1 MGKAGGF
8 SKDLG
13 AAGASQVP
21 NFAPKAAKNI
31 PKPPFLP
38 KKNPKKTGIPS
49 PRNVRLATGSLCLS
63 RFSRL
68 GSWEALWSR
77 QRSMAGIGKAGI
89 GKAGIGIRD
98 PLPHPIPTPFSR
110 PGPSRHG
117 NAPGAA
123 GKKPGSWEGE
133 LGLGGEMGEA
143 GVGNKSLGF
152 RDAAKSRDGQ
162 TPGSRECCNSQGWE
176 VRTSGFG
183 NAGNAKDPPN
193 TGIWE
198 CCECQGS
205 GINRWDSGIPQF
217 PGMGEEILGSQE
229 CWKPQG

>member
-21 NFAPKAAKNI
+21 DFAPKAAKNI

-38 KKNPKKTGIPS
+38 KKNPKKNGIPS

-133 LGLGGEMGEA
+133 LGLGGRWERRELGINPWDSGMLRSPGMA
-143 GVGNKSLGF
+143 KHRDPGN
-152 RDAAKSRDGQ
+152 AAIPRDGKSKHRDLGMLGTPRIPQ
-162 TPGSRECCNSQGWE
+162 TP
-176 VRTSGFG
+176 GFG
-183 NAGNAKDPPN
+183 NAVSPRDR
-193 TGIWE
+193 E
-198 CCECQGS
+198 
-205 GINRWDSGIPQF
+205 
-217 PGMGEEILGSQE
+217 
-229 CWKPQG
+229 